1 MCSTESPLDALASA
15 LERLGAQDVAG
26 FAVPPEELVAL
37 RGLVDRAEAEFTRR
51 LTAFDAAAG
60 WQGDG
65 AVSGVAWARAHL
77 RMTAGAAR
85 ERLRTGQTLRD
96 LLPAVGAAFAA
107 GELSLAHAQVLARGV
122 SATRAC
128 QAAAVE
134 AEPVLLEAARRLDPR
149 QLRAVVEHW
158 GAAIDPGATVGDALA
173 VRERRYLAVSPTY
186 DGMVALDGLLPP
198 IEGTALLTAL
208 DAAGQAI
215 RTPND
220 DRTAQQLRAD
230 ALAHLVERTL
240 AGAALPSTGG
250 ERPQVRLVL
259 GLSAVRDAVGGQAH
273 LDRHGPISAWTALRL
288 LCDASVIPVLVDDTR
303 PGTSEPLDIG
313 RARKDPTPAQRRAV
327 RLRDGGCRFAGCD
340 RPADWCDVHHL
351 LPWSHGGRTDL
362 HNLALLCSQ
371 HHHTIHDHGYR
382 MTRGPDG
389 TFHTHRP
396 DGTEIPDHARG
407 PSPLQQVT
415 AEWADVGATG

>member
-1 MCSTESPLDALASA
+1 MCSTDSPLDDLAA
-15 LERLGAQDVAG
+15 VLDRLGVQDVAG
-26 FAVPPEELVAL
+26 FAVLGEELVAL

-51 LTAFDAAAG
+51 LTAFDTAAG

-65 AVSGVAWARAHL
+65 AVSAVAWARAHL

-96 LLPAVGAAFAA
+96 RLPAVGAAFAA
-107 GELSLAHAQVLARGV
+107 GEVSLAHARVLARAV
-122 SATRAC
+122 SATPARR
-128 QAAAVE
+128 AAAAA
-134 AEPVLLEAARRLDPR
+134 AEPILLEAARRLDPR

-158 GAAIDPGATVGDALA
+158 GTAVDPGADLGDELA
-173 VRERRYLAVSPTY
+173 VRKRRYLAVSPTY
-186 DGMVALDGLLPP
+186 DGMVAVDGLLPP

-208 DAAGQAI
+208 DAAGDAI
-215 RTPND
+215 RTPGD
-220 DRTAQQLRAD
+220 ERTAQQIRAD
-230 ALAHLVERTL
+230 ALAHLVGLTL

-259 GLSAVRDAVGGQAH
+259 GLSAVRDAVGGQAT

-288 LCDASVIPVLVDDTR
+288 LCDATVIPVLIDDTR
-303 PGTSEPLDIG
+303 PGAGEPLDIG

-340 RPADWCDVHHL
+340 RPADWCEVHHL
-351 LPWSHGGRTDL
+351 TPWSHGGRTDL
-362 HNLALLCSQ
+362 HNLALLCSK
-371 HHHTIHDHGYR
+371 HHHTLHDHGYR

-389 TFHTHRP
+389 ILHTYRP

-407 PSPLQQVT
+407 PSPLDQVT
-415 AEWADVGATG
+415 ASWTGAATSA